1 MMPSQPFDLSRARL
15 RGPDYLKRYSAPDN
29 GEPLAASGLGRDVE
43 LLVVKRRGESRAL
56 VMREVSYHHVAQ
68 GRLAGEP
75 YVVSF

>member
-1 MMPSQPFDLSRARL
+1 MEIERFDLGRARL
-15 RGPDYLKRYSAPDN
+15 RGPDYFKRYRAPDT
-29 GEPLAASGLGRDVE
+29 GRPLAASGLGHDVE
-43 LLVVKRRGESRAL
+43 LLVVERCGESRAL

>member
-1 MMPSQPFDLSRARL
+1 MPIEKFDLGRARL
-15 RGPDYLKRYSAPDN
+15 RGRDYFKRYRAPDN
-29 GEPLAASGLGRDVE
+29 GQPLAASGLGYDAE
-43 LLVVKRRGESRAL
+43 LLVVERGDEKRAL

>member
-1 MMPSQPFDLSRARL
+1 MPSQPFDLSRARL
-15 RGPDYLKRYSAPDN
+15 RGPDYFKRYQAPDN
-29 GEPLAASGLGRDVE
+29 GEPLAASGLGNDVE

-56 VMREVSYHHVAQ
+56 LMREVSYHHVAQ

>member
-1 MMPSQPFDLSRARL
+1 MHSQPFDLSRARL
-15 RGPDYLKRYSAPDN
+15 RGPDYFKRYRTPDN
-29 GEPLAASGLGRDVE
+29 GQSLAGCGLGGNVE

>member
-1 MMPSQPFDLSRARL
+1 MTAQLFDVSRARL
-15 RGPDYLKRYSAPDN
+15 RGPDNFKRYRAPDN
-29 GEPLAASGLGRDVE
+29 GEPLAASDLGCDVE
-43 LLVVKRRGESRAL
+43 LLVVERGGASRAL